1 MPMNIQCDHC
11 LCTWQMELHPGI
23 GKVVYCP
30 ACGRPVQIPPPQ
42 QSSSSVPPSFIS
54 AEPLEQ
60 SESSPLADPLTN
72 SDERTPAK
80 SSDSESSEFHLAEDV
95 KSTPQTALP
104 KEKSGG
110 KVSESST
117 AMGTGLPSSNEGKRT
132 PRQVVDT
139 SDFSVNLSA
148 KAPSIPIPS
157 LPKVSKSSSSN
168 AGNEKEWTE
177 DHQWEA
183 FLSQDMDEQKQGL
196 AEDAHKPSVAK
207 SPKESEATANNVR
220 PNRNRETE
228 RKRVSP
234 TIPTITFGQNTT
246 PKAVEIPPPSI
257 ATPSP
262 RLPPPL
268 PSSATETP
276 TTFTP
281 SVTGQNTSLPPTV
294 PVGVTPASTNSKPTR
309 SVPPVVSKEHAVE
322 ANVPQ
327 SGPTKRKKNPNLSFL
342 SVNTAGTSATKSSSK
357 PDLAT
362 LSDVMKPESTP
373 STSSSS
379 ILSNKRGRFSRF
391 FRKFDPV
398 VLGAGTLVGLFVLIV
413 LAYFIVPLCLP
424 KKVAVVENVESQ
436 PVVSVA
442 KPSRDTK
449 REELEKVFTDAELT
463 LPKDWLTNVRCYPED
478 HSDLQQLIDKL
489 PENGILVI
497 SKGTQITK
505 PFVIRKPMRLVG
517 NGNTFDTSVLQ
528 GKDETTSLITVEMP
542 LKRSAKELVERPSPA
557 SDCITFQNLTISS
570 NSKTAIHVVEGEL
583 RLVNC
588 FVRQQ
593 SEAAHSV
600 AVCCD
605 TQSFVSMDKCQFES
619 GGEAIYLKSSIGSKV
634 NNCTIVGA
642 SCGVWFGSSKPQAV
656 TTATIRQLK
665 ISNVSLGI
673 EFIGSP
679 NGKVELVEIHEP
691 RSAGMVVRT
700 QDRDPADASGS
711 GVTGASVPVLVVQDS
726 KMVLNESDSRGIVC
740 QSGNIDLRNVT
751 LECGETRYGVEIRG
765 GQALKFDNLEVRG
778 SKVGVFCGG
787 RAGAQF
793 TKCRFLGSLTA
804 GALVQCAATK
814 YTDSVTQFRGCTF
827 RDSRGAG
834 VHLENGPVEFVDCTL
849 EANLNAGVLVAD
861 GRETTVSR
869 CQFLAQK
876 GDAPGLLVA
885 AEKQNREL
893 NASVCEVIG
902 STFYDLKNHGI
913 EVREGTVHVRQC
925 TFTGGKTVGIMV
937 CQNGAGVFEDCTVQA
952 HTLAGVQV
960 QDGGSPRFIRCQ
972 FIQNQTNGALIVK
985 DRGDVCLFQTC
996 RFDSNKLTGVEVRD
1010 SGGDWNDMFQTE
1022 AKPTE
1027 NIETPPHSAEASS
1040 GTVSG
1045 TAESSTPTDATPP
1058 KDAPSE
1064 TSSQIPS
1071 QGTLFLDCHI
1081 DRNEQSGVLC
1091 TGVGSRPEFRSCF
1104 IEGNQ
1109 RAGVVACEEANVLVR
1124 SCTLTSNEFGIWV
1137 YKKGGGSVRE
1147 CKFEQIRR
1155 HLYVIE
1161 KNAGILSRYK
1171 NQPSD
1176 E

>member
-1 MPMNIQCDHC
+1 M
-11 LCTWQMELHPGI
+11 
-23 GKVVYCP
+23 
-30 ACGRPVQIPPPQ
+30 
-42 QSSSSVPPSFIS
+42 
-54 AEPLEQ
+54 
-60 SESSPLADPLTN
+60 
-72 SDERTPAK
+72 
-80 SSDSESSEFHLAEDV
+80 
-95 KSTPQTALP
+95 
-104 KEKSGG
+104 KE
-110 KVSESST
+110 
-117 AMGTGLPSSNEGKRT
+117 
-132 PRQVVDT
+132 
-139 SDFSVNLSA
+139 
-148 KAPSIPIPS
+148 
-157 LPKVSKSSSSN
+157 
-168 AGNEKEWTE
+168 
-177 DHQWEA
+177 
-183 FLSQDMDEQKQGL
+183 
-196 AEDAHKPSVAK
+196 
-207 SPKESEATANNVR
+207 
-220 PNRNRETE
+220 
-228 RKRVSP
+228 
-234 TIPTITFGQNTT
+234 
-246 PKAVEIPPPSI
+246 
-257 ATPSP
+257 
-262 RLPPPL
+262 
-268 PSSATETP
+268 
-276 TTFTP
+276 
-281 SVTGQNTSLPPTV
+281 
-294 PVGVTPASTNSKPTR
+294 
-309 SVPPVVSKEHAVE
+309 
-322 ANVPQ
+322 
-327 SGPTKRKKNPNLSFL
+327 
-342 SVNTAGTSATKSSSK
+342 
-357 PDLAT
+357 
-362 LSDVMKPESTP
+362 
-373 STSSSS
+373 
-379 ILSNKRGRFSRF
+379 
-391 FRKFDPV
+391 
-398 VLGAGTLVGLFVLIV
+398 
-413 LAYFIVPLCLP
+413 
-424 KKVAVVENVESQ
+424 VESQ

-478 HSDLQQLIDKL
+478 HSDLQQLIDEL

-505 PFVIRKPMRLVG
+505 PFVIRKPIRLVG

-542 LKRSAKELVERPSPA
+542 LKRSAKELVEQPSPS

-570 NSKTAIHVVEGEL
+570 NSKTTLHVVEGEL

-600 AVCCD
+600 AACCD

-619 GGEAIYLKSSIGSKV
+619 GGEAIYLKSSLGSKV
-634 NNCTIVGA
+634 NDCTIIGA

-665 ISNVSLGI
+665 ISNVNLGI

-679 NGKVELVEIHEP
+679 NGHVELVEIHEP

-700 QDRDPADASGS
+700 QDRVPVEASSSGVSGS
-711 GVTGASVPVLVVQDS
+711 DLIVQDS
-726 KMVLNESDSRGIVC
+726 KMVLNEPDSRGIVC
-740 QSGNIDLRNVT
+740 HSGNIDLRNVT

-765 GQALKFDNLEVRG
+765 GQALKFENLEVRG

-793 TKCRFLGSLTA
+793 MKCRFLESLTA
-804 GALVQCAATK
+804 GALVQCVSTK
-814 YTDSVTQFRGCTF
+814 YADSVTQFRGCTF

-849 EANLNAGVLVAD
+849 EANLNAGMLVTD

-876 GDAPGLLVA
+876 GDAPGLLIA
-885 AEKQNREL
+885 AEKQNAEP

-937 CQNGAGVFEDCTVQA
+937 CQNGAGVFEDCTVQE

-985 DRGDVCLFQTC
+985 DRGAVCLFQTC
-996 RFDSNKLTGVEVRD
+996 QFNSNTLSGVEVRD
-1010 SGGDWNDMFQTE
+1010 SGGDWSDMLQTE
-1022 AKPTE
+1022 AKRVEDTE
-1027 NIETPPHSAEASS
+1027 ISPHSAM
-1040 GTVSG
+1040 
-1045 TAESSTPTDATPP
+1045 ESSETESETAVPSVPTPVTSP
-1058 KDAPSE
+1058 KDTPSE
-1064 TSSQIPS
+1064 TSFQIPTK
-1071 QGTLFLDCHI
+1071 GTLFFDCHI
-1081 DRNEQSGVLC
+1081 DRNEQSGILC
-1091 TGVGSRPEFRSCF
+1091 TGVGSCPEFRSCF
-1104 IEGNQ
+1104 IEGNK
-1109 RAGVVACEEANVLVR
+1109 RAGVVACEEATVLVR
-1124 SCTLTSNEFGIWV
+1124 SCTLTDNEFGIWV

-1161 KNAGILSRYK
+1161 KNAGVLSRYK